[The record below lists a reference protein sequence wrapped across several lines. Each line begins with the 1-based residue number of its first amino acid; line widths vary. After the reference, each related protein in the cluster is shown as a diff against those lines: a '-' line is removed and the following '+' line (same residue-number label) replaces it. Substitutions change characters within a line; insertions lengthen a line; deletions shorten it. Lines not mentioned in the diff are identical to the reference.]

1 MREPPARPRDSAGRD
16 HPRPPSPVALFLSRI
31 LPRGMDRAP
40 LDSCIHPSSFR
51 PPSPSRLPAFAVNPR
66 QRAGTNPGPCLI
78 CSLLRPVT
86 V

>member
-51 PPSPSRLPAFAVNPR
+51 PHPPSLSRLPAFAVSAKEKGRDKAQPM
-66 QRAGTNPGPCLI
+66 
-78 CSLLRPVT
+78 CSLLKPAT